1 MSGRGRG
8 ARSGSRCGAGGA
20 ATTRARLCA
29 TGGRA
34 LTNSPQASVGGA
46 ARIRVSSHW
55 TRERTEKPVRFLV
68 KLNRALSHEVRVDY
82 ATKDGVGTLGGNAP
96 ATAGADYTATSGTL
110 VFEAGER
117 RKMIDVA
124 VLDDNIDEGS
134 EYFLLVLSNP
144 QGAHLPHRQVERP
157 GLIRNDDPLQQAWLA
172 RFGRTVG
179 GHVTDA
185 VSERL
190 EGLPAGAHAT
200 LAGRSVDLSR
210 GEDGTAL
217 AGTLPRLAQRFGAQ
231 VTATGDDPPARNGL
245 AGPDAATSWPRQ
257 AMAGRELLVGSSFHL
272 AGEGEGSGPG
282 LAAWGRMAHS
292 RFDGETGSGEGRL
305 GIDGEV
311 LTGILGADAA
321 WGRMLMG
328 VAVSLSEGE
337 GSFDDSWATTGA
349 QGRAESTMTTVS
361 PYARFR
367 LTERVAAWGLVGW
380 GTGDMTLRLDDGS
393 EAVRRDLSMR
403 LGAAGVRGV
412 LLAPGSAGG
421 MDLAL
426 KADAF
431 FVTTEWER
439 VSAETDTA
447 ADASRLR
454 LVLEAGRAFHFGGA
468 TLRPSVELGVRLDG
482 GDAETGA
489 GLEVGG
495 GIAYANA
502 ASGFSVEATV
512 RMLAAHA
519 DSDYREWGASLTAR
533 LDPGERGRGAMFS
546 VNPTLGS
553 TASATE
559 RLWGAQDART
569 LAPDGGAFEQ
579 PAQGLRAEAGYG
591 LPLFG
596 GRVNGTPNLG
606 LAVSDDGAR
615 DWRIGWRFDP
625 AAGDGPGFEVNLDAM
640 RRVAANDGTPQHG
653 VMLSGAAR
661 W

>member
-1 MSGRGRG
+1 M
-8 ARSGSRCGAGGA
+8 
-20 ATTRARLCA
+20 
-29 TGGRA
+29 
-34 LTNSPQASVGGA
+34 
-46 ARIRVSSHW
+46 
-55 TRERTEKPVRFLV
+55 
-68 KLNRALSHEVRVDY
+68 KLNRALSHVVRVDY
-82 ATKDGVGTLGGNAP
+82 ATKDGEGMLGGNAP
-96 ATAGADYTATSGTL
+96 AAAGADYTATSGTL
-110 VFEAGER
+110 TFAAGER
-117 RKMIDVA
+117 RKTVNVA
-124 VLDDNIDEGS
+124 VTNDSIDEGA

-144 QGAHLPHRQVERP
+144 QGAHLPHRQVEKV
-157 GLIRNDDPLQQAWLA
+157 GLIRNDDPLQQAWLS

-179 GHVTDA
+179 SQVTDA

-190 EGLPAGAHAT
+190 EGLPPGAHAT
-200 LAGRSVDLSR
+200 LAGRSVDLSH
-210 GEDGTAL
+210 GEDGAAL
-217 AGTLPRLAQRFGAQ
+217 ADTLPRLAQRLGAQ
-231 VTATGDDPPARNGL
+231 VTASGDDPLARNGL
-245 AGPDAATSWPRQ
+245 AESAASLLPRQ
-257 AMAGRELLVGSSFHL
+257 AMTGREVLLGSSFHL
-272 AGEGEGSGPG
+272 ASEGEGSGPG
-282 LAAWGRMAHS
+282 LAAWGRMAHG
-292 RFDGETGSGEGRL
+292 RFDGETDSGEGRL
-305 GIDGEV
+305 GVDGEV

-337 GSFDDSWATTGA
+337 GSFDDSWATTGE

-380 GTGDMTLRLDDGS
+380 GTGAMTLRFDDGS
-393 EAVRRDLSMR
+393 ETVRRDLSMR
-403 LGAAGVRGV
+403 LGAAGARGV

-439 VSAETDTA
+439 VSAETDTT

-482 GDAETGA
+482 GDAETGT
-489 GLEVGG
+489 GLELGG
-495 GIAYANA
+495 GIAYAN

-546 VNPTLGS
+546 VNPTWGS

-569 LAPDGGAFEQ
+569 LAPDGSAFQQ

-606 LAVSDDGAR
+606 LAVSDGGAR

-625 AAGDGPGFEVNLDAM
+625 AAQDDPGFEVNLDAM

-653 VMLSGAAR
+653 VLLSGAVR